1 MAKEKFEE
9 ALGRLEDIVK
19 KMEAGDMTLEESLKA
34 FEEGIK
40 LVRLC
45 SRKLDEAERRVE
57 ILLKQEE
64 ELVIK
69 PFKVEE
75 NESECSLEQYLAV
88 VRLSQASVTCKTE
101 QSFIPSSKALRFRG
115 SCLLSF
121 FFTMYSNR
129 PKLLGGYF

>member
-1 MAKEKFEE
+1 MRSKDMAKEKFEE

-40 LVRLC
+40 LARLC

-57 ILLKQEE
+57 ILIKQEE
-64 ELVIK
+64 EIVIK

-75 NESECSLEQYLAV
+75 NEPE
-88 VRLSQASVTCKTE
+88 
-101 QSFIPSSKALRFRG
+101 P
-115 SCLLSF
+115 
-121 FFTMYSNR
+121 
-129 PKLLGGYF
+129 

>member
-19 KMEAGDMTLEESLKA
+19 RMEAGDMTLEESLKA

-40 LVRLC
+40 LARLC

-64 ELVIK
+64 ELVMK
-69 PFKVEE
+69 QFKVEE
-75 NESECSLEQYLAV
+75 NESES
-88 VRLSQASVTCKTE
+88 
-101 QSFIPSSKALRFRG
+101 
-115 SCLLSF
+115 
-121 FFTMYSNR
+121 
-129 PKLLGGYF
+129 

>member
-1 MAKEKFEE
+1 MRSKNMAKEKFEE

-19 KMEAGDMTLEESLKA
+19 SMEAGDMTLEESLKA

-40 LVRLC
+40 LARLC

-64 ELVIK
+64 ELVAR

-75 NESECSLEQYLAV
+75 NES
-88 VRLSQASVTCKTE
+88 
-101 QSFIPSSKALRFRG
+101 G
-115 SCLLSF
+115 S
-121 FFTMYSNR
+121 
-129 PKLLGGYF
+129 